1 MSFNSLNYMPPNIF
15 RRLYSVWY
23 RHFRVY
29 TKNIFSNGFPP
40 FMEPLIFLAGMG
52 LGLGGYIA
60 DVDNMSYIQYLAI
73 GLPLSS
79 AMFTSAFECTF
90 GTFIRLEF
98 SKTYDGMLTGPLS
111 IENLFIGEIIWAGT
125 KGAFYSLA
133 VLSVLLVCQ
142 VIPMVA
148 TVLFIPVI
156 GFIVGVMFAPLSLI
170 FMSFVKSINTLNF
183 FLTGVITPM
192 FMFSGIM
199 FPVTNLPKWMQI
211 IVEIFPLA
219 HAVNIERALCSNS
232 FTQRL
237 IWDLIYCIVFTLIAT
252 YIAVRRIRKRLMN

>member
-1 MSFNSLNYMPPNIF
+1 MNSNSLNYTPPNIIF
-15 RRLYSVWY
+15 RLYSVWY
-23 RHFRVY
+23 RHFKVY

-60 DVDNMSYIQYLAI
+60 NVDNMPYIQYLAI

-79 AMFTSAFECTF
+79 AMFTAAFECTF

-125 KGAFYSLA
+125 KGAFYSAA
-133 VLSVLLVCQ
+133 VLSVLLACC
-142 VIPMVA
+142 VIPITT
-148 TVLFIPVI
+148 TVLFIPII

-183 FLTGVITPM
+183 YLTGVITPM

-199 FPVTNLPKWMQI
+199 FPVTNLPKWMQY
-211 IVEIFPLA
+211 IVEIFPLV
-219 HAVNIERALCSNS
+219 HAVNIERALCANS
-232 FTQRL
+232 FSARL
-237 IWDLIYCIVFTLIAT
+237 IWDLIYCIIFTIIAT
-252 YIAVRRIRKRLMN
+252 YFAVRRIRKRLMN